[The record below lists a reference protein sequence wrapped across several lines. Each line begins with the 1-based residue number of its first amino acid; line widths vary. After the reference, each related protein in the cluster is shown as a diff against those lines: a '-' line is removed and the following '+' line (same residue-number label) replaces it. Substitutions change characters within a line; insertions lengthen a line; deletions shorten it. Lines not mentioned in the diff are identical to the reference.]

1 MLTTPNLGALSEL
14 LPVSLD
20 ALWRFRLRTALSV
33 LGIVIGVA
41 AFIAMLSVSEGGRR
55 AALRQ
60 VDRLGVRNLV
70 VRDQSVQDGRGGG
83 LRAEDAARLPH
94 LVPAVMRAAAVVE
107 RQARV
112 TGPAGARDAAI
123 FGVTADYLVLRQLV
137 AVRGRLLTP
146 LDRGEQQVCLIG
158 AGLSRALFG
167 DRDPIAAAVLVEG
180 KWLTVVGVLDTTPAE
195 TTDDPSVRAADHDLA
210 VITPVAVLFG
220 HHEVSPQRAVNQVWL
235 EVAPESDPMDVKG
248 HAESALAA
256 LHGGV
261 RDFQVVA
268 PQELLAQRLETQRI
282 FNVVVGSI
290 AVLTLLV
297 GGIGIMNI
305 MLASVL
311 ERTQEIGLRRTVG
324 ATRAWIL
331 IQFMCESVAMTVTGG
346 VFGLVAGALV
356 AAGVSA
362 YADWPTYVSLGAVSA
377 ALSAALIIGLV
388 FGIYP
393 AVRAARL
400 QPIDAV
406 RWE

>member
-1 MLTTPNLGALSEL
+1 MTRLPSVGALSEL
-14 LPVSLD
+14 LPVSMD
-20 ALWRFRLRTALSV
+20 AMWRFRLRTALSV

-60 VDRLGVRNLV
+60 VDRLGLRNLV
-70 VRDQSVQDGRGGG
+70 VRGQNGHDGRGSG
-83 LRAEDAARLPH
+83 LQMEDAARLPH
-94 LVPAVMRAAAVVE
+94 LLPAVVRAASVVE
-107 RQARV
+107 RQGRV
-112 TGPAGARDAAI
+112 SGPAGARDAGL
-123 FGVTADYLVLRQLV
+123 FGVTADYLALRQL
-137 AVRGRLLTP
+137 ATARGRLLTP
-146 LDRGEQQVCLIG
+146 LDGGKQQVCLLG

-167 DRDPIAAAVLVEG
+167 AQDPIGSAVNVEG

-195 TTDDPSVRAADHDLA
+195 ATDDQSVRAADHDPA
-210 VITPVAVLFG
+210 VVMPLPVLFG
-220 HHEVSPQRAVNQVWL
+220 HHELSSHRPVSQVWL
-235 EVAPESDPMDVKG
+235 EVAPDADPMEVKVLT
-248 HAESALAA
+248 ERALEV
-256 LHGGV
+256 LHNGA

-282 FNVVVGSI
+282 FNVVVGSV
-290 AVLTLLV
+290 ALLTLLV

-324 ATRAWIL
+324 ATKAWIL
-331 IQFMCESVAMTVTGG
+331 IQFVFESVAMTVTGG
-346 VFGLVAGALV
+346 VAGLAAGAVV

-362 YADWPTYVSLGAVSA
+362 YAGWPTYVSLDAVFV
-377 ALSAALIIGLV
+377 ALGTALVIGLV